1 MDLTPFKLTLEQ
13 QFAMQRMQ
21 QEMRQISH
29 EQATDLLLQ
38 ASRLLMLK
46 NNIIKSLV
54 KQMSLQP
61 LSFKE
66 D

>member
-13 QFAMQRMQ
+13 QFTMQRMQ
-21 QEMRQISH
+21 QEMRQMSR

-46 NNIIKSLV
+46 NNVIKSLV
-54 KQMSLQP
+54 KQTPLLP
-61 LSFKE
+61 LSVKE